1 MPSCLRI
8 DVASQIGP
16 FKVSGRVVS
25 NRLLPALLFAVVA
38 IALSWTQTAPAAG
51 VPTIREAAAAV
62 AAGDLKRA
70 GTELQ
75 EILQSTPSDVHALN
89 LLGIVRVQQRNDSE
103 AEQLFRRAVAIDP
116 DFAGAH
122 ASLGLL
128 YVQMG
133 KTDLAIPQ
141 LQESLRLDPGRKDS
155 RAALVSAYRNQAY
168 AVTQS
173 GDSEKALAL
182 LIEARTVDAEDFD
195 VQYEL
200 GITALRMSLFPD
212 ALDALNQALKLRP
225 EDGHTLYGL
234 GRANMALAKFDEA
247 HEIFEHYIRLRPHDA
262 SGHYASGITLQA
274 LQRTSD
280 AANEYEKSIELQ
292 PQQTES
298 YFQMGR
304 MKLEAGDLEAASDEF
319 ERVLKRAPQH
329 AGALTGMGRIK
340 FQQKDYAH
348 AAVLLQ
354 QAIAADSELRE
365 ARYYL
370 GLAYARLGRKEDS
383 EKELAV
389 ASRIEHEEV
398 LKHQTLL
405 KVVDPDQVHVPPE
418 PANQ

>member
-1 MPSCLRI
+1 
-8 DVASQIGP
+8 
-16 FKVSGRVVS
+16 
-25 NRLLPALLFAVVA
+25 
-38 IALSWTQTAPAAG
+38 
-51 VPTIREAAAAV
+51 
-62 AAGDLKRA
+62 
-70 GTELQ
+70 
-75 EILQSTPSDVHALN
+75 
-89 LLGIVRVQQRNDSE
+89 
-103 AEQLFRRAVAIDP
+103 
-116 DFAGAH
+116 
-122 ASLGLL
+122 
-128 YVQMG
+128 
-133 KTDLAIPQ
+133 
-141 LQESLRLDPGRKDS
+141 
-155 RAALVSAYRNQAY
+155 
-168 AVTQS
+168 
-173 GDSEKALAL
+173 
-182 LIEARTVDAEDFD
+182 
-195 VQYEL
+195 
-200 GITALRMSLFPD
+200 
-212 ALDALNQALKLRP
+212 LNQALKLRP

-247 HEIFEHYIRLRPHDA
+247 HEIFEHYIRLHPHDA